1 MIRLCH
7 LRWGGAD
14 LSCAA
19 WELGPEEIVKQPH
32 VPLTRQGFPTAAA
45 LAALVD
51 VLLLEIPAAPFQE
64 AFFYHRN
71 PLKNALD
78 LSRTYRLWDQQ
89 RRLQRLVDSTDRPLV
104 VFDFQDSCAIPARFL
119 PFIRRS
125 VAYHKRELPRL
136 PVNAFLHTET
146 FAIEPWRNRGRY
158 AAEVAKLRP
167 LSFGALCPVLPPA
180 PNGPRDIDVL
190 WGGTVEN
197 SPVRQ
202 HGVRLLRE
210 LKAEQPELNI
220 VLLEESV
227 SKEAFQ
233 ALLAR
238 ARLAF
243 CPDGNGWQCYRTFEA
258 AQLGAVPL
266 LTHPPIWLDEP
277 LRDSEHAF
285 YYDPYGDDLKRV
297 IRRVL
302 KDSSRFD
309 DMSSATRTFVRRHH
323 GEAAVYQRHI
333 QASAIP
339 APMPSPP

>member
-14 LSCAA
+14 LSYAA

-32 VPLTRQGFPTAAA
+32 VPLTRQSFPTAAA
-45 LAALVD
+45 LAASVD

-89 RRLQRLVDSTDRPLV
+89 RRLLRLLGGTAKPLL

-119 PFIRRS
+119 PFVRRS

-136 PVNAFLHTET
+136 PVNAFLHTES

-167 LSFGALCPVLPPA
+167 LSFGALCPVLPSA

-202 HGVRLLRE
+202 HGVRLLSE

-238 ARLAF
+238 TRLAF

-266 LTHPPIWLDEP
+266 LTHPTIWLDEP
-277 LRDSEHAF
+277 FVGGQQAIF
-285 YYDPYGDDLKRV
+285 YDPHGDDLKRTARAALANPSQLSAAGAAADAMV
-297 IRRVL
+297 R
-302 KDSSRFD
+302 SRHTD
-309 DMSSATRTFVRRHH
+309 V
-323 GEAAVYQRHI
+323 AVYHRHLQAVLQR
-333 QASAIP
+333 S
-339 APMPSPP
+339 SG